1 VKLIKSIIAGGF
13 IVTTLSVTLSYAQ
26 IPVTDTVAIE
36 KSAAQHLAEIA
47 KWADQL
53 KAMEQQFN
61 QMKAQYDA
69 ITGSRGMGQ
78 LMNYPTRQV
87 LPQDFTQSYDKLMTL
102 GQGGASQDARK
113 IYNVIKKLDCSRYQD
128 PNAKLSCEAQA
139 YAEPENAAYI
149 NGALAASQ
157 ARAQQLKQ
165 LLSQVDSTTDLKAST
180 DLANRIAAEQAMLQ
194 NEQIL
199 VNLALA
205 QRQSQSML
213 IIQAREAEGRR
224 AIRENKSSVF
234 GSLK

>member
-1 VKLIKSIIAGGF
+1 VKLIQSIIAGGF
-13 IVTTLSVTLSYAQ
+13 IVTTLSVTLAYAQ

-53 KAMEQQFN
+53 KAMERQFN

-78 LMNYPTRQV
+78 LMNNPTRQV

-213 IIQAREAEGRR
+213 LIQAREAEGRR
-224 AIRENKSSVF
+224 AILENKGSPF

>member
-1 VKLIKSIIAGGF
+1 
-13 IVTTLSVTLSYAQ
+13 
-26 IPVTDTVAIE
+26 
-36 KSAAQHLAEIA
+36 
-47 KWADQL
+47 
-53 KAMEQQFN
+53 MEQQFN

-78 LMNYPTRQV
+78 LMNNPTRQA

-205 QRQSQSML
+205 QRQSQSGL
-213 IIQAREAEGRR
+213 VVQASAEEGKR
-224 AIRENKSSVF
+224 AIRENTANPF
-234 GSLK
+234 LLGE